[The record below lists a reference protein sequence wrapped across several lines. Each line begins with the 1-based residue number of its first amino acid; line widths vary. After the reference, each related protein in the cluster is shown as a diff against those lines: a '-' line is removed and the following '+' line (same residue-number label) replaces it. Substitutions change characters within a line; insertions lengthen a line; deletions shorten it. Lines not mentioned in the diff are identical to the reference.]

1 MFSPRWRK
9 IFRDLLS
16 NKTRTFLVILSIAVG
31 VFSVGMIVSSRLI
44 LSEDLSTLF
53 AQTNPPQATIYGNFD
68 EEVVESVRRMPNVE
82 DAQGRG
88 SVSVKLFTDT
98 DQTESYEIRLAA
110 LPSYE
115 ELRIGQILPI
125 SGSWPPNDHE
135 FLIEQA
141 SLRVEGLEVGDTVLI
156 EQSDGTQREMRISGV
171 VHDLAAPSMMFD
183 STIKGYI
190 NFDTYEWLSNS
201 RSITQLHI
209 IAKGPP
215 KTIDDVHIVAEAV
228 REKLEKGG
236 ESVRRV
242 RVRPLGKH
250 WADEVVNSMML
261 ILAAMGFLSLVL
273 SGFLV
278 INTIS
283 ALLAQ
288 QIRQIGV
295 MKTLGAQ
302 TSQLVYMYLVTV
314 LIFGT
319 LSLLLAIPLGGWAS
333 YNFVNFIGQLLNFY
347 HIEFRIPFEAF
358 LLEIAVGLLVPL
370 LAALWPIISG
380 ARLSIYDAIN
390 SNAVAGGE
398 FGSSL
403 FDQMLQKITGLPRP
417 LLLSLRN
424 TFRRKARLALT
435 LSTLVL
441 GGAIFIAV
449 LTVHA
454 SLMSTLDDALGY
466 WNYDLDVNLNRSYR
480 IDYMMSEAL
489 KVPGVVAAESWIGRG
504 ANRIREDESESDDL
518 FILAPPAET
527 EMIQPNLLKG
537 RWLLPEDENAL
548 VVNSIVLDEESD
560 IDIGHEIE
568 LSIDGRKSTWQVVG
582 IVQGVMTGPT
592 VYANYPYFAREI
604 GFVGRANSLQIVT
617 ELHTPAY
624 HKQIATR
631 LTDYFESQ
639 GLSVSSTESTSEE
652 REQITYQFNLIV
664 AFLSVMAILIAIVG
678 ALGLA
683 GTMSINVLERSREIG
698 VMRAIGAS
706 DGSVLQI
713 FLVEGIL
720 IGSFSWFIGGILSL
734 PISKLLS
741 DVVGVSFVDAP
752 LNYTF
757 STNGAL
763 LWLVVVIILAALS
776 SWWPSWRASRLTVR
790 DVLAYE

>member
-1 MFSPRWRK
+1 MFSSRWRK
-9 IFRDLLS
+9 VLRDLWS
-16 NKTRTFLVILSIAVG
+16 NKTRTILVILSIAVG

-44 LSEDLSTLF
+44 LLEDLSAIF
-53 AQTNPPQATIYGNFD
+53 AKTNPPHAILYGRFD
-68 EEVVESVRRMPNVE
+68 EETLESVRRME
-82 DAQGRG
+82 DIKDAQGRG
-88 SVSVKLFTDT
+88 YVSAKLLVGD
-98 DQTESYEIRLAA
+98 DQEESHQLRLFAF
-110 LPSYE
+110 PNYDDI
-115 ELRIGQILPI
+115 RIGQIRPI
-125 SGSWPPNDHE
+125 SGAWPPDDHE

-141 SLRVEGLEVGDTVLI
+141 SLKAEGVDVGDSVLI
-156 EQSDGTQREMRISGV
+156 EQADGTQREMRISGV
-171 VHDLAAPSMMFD
+171 IHDLAVPSIMFD
-183 STIKGYI
+183 SAIKGYI
-190 NFDTYEWLSNS
+190 NFDTYEWLSDS
-201 RSITQLHI
+201 RKMTQLRI
-209 IAKGPP
+209 LVEGTPQTTEEVQQVA
-215 KTIDDVHIVAEAV
+215 DIVK
-228 REKLEKGG
+228 EKLEKAGH
-236 ESVRRV
+236 SVRRI
-242 RVRPLGKH
+242 RVPPLGKH

-261 ILAAMGFLSLVL
+261 ILAAMGFLSMIL

-295 MKTLGAQ
+295 MKTLGAR
-302 TSQLVYMYLVTV
+302 TTQLVYMYLVTV
-314 LIFGT
+314 FIFGT
-319 LSLLLAIPLGGWAS
+319 LSLLLAVPLGGWAS
-333 YNFVNFIGQLLNFY
+333 YKFVNFIGQLLNFY
-347 HIEFRIPFEAF
+347 HIDFRIPFEAF

-370 LAALWPIISG
+370 LAALWPIVSG
-380 ARLSIYDAIN
+380 ARLTIYEALN
-390 SNAVAGGE
+390 SNAVAGGA
-398 FGSSL
+398 FGNNA
-403 FDQMLQKITGLPRP
+403 FDKMLQKITGLPRP

-424 TFRRKARLALT
+424 TFRRKARLMLT

-449 LTVHA
+449 LTVHS

-466 WNYDLDVNLNRSYR
+466 WNYDLEVNLNRSYR
-480 IDYMMSEAL
+480 IDHITSQAL
-489 KVPGVVAAESWIGRG
+489 NVPGVVAAESWIGRG

-518 FILAPPAET
+518 FVLAPPANT

-548 VVNSIVLDEESD
+548 VVNSIVLNEESD
-560 IDIGHEIE
+560 IDVGHEIE
-568 LSIDGRKSTWQVVG
+568 LSLDGRKSKWQVVG
-582 IVQGVMTGPT
+582 IVQGVMTGPI

-604 GFVGRANSLQIVT
+604 GFVGRANSLQIIT
-617 ELHTPAY
+617 EQHDAA
-624 HKQIATR
+624 HQKEMATR

-639 GLSVSSTESTSEE
+639 GLSVASTESTSEE
-652 REQITYQFNLIV
+652 REQIAYQFNLIV
-664 AFLSVMAILIAIVG
+664 AFLSVMAILIAVVG

-706 DGSVLQI
+706 DGSVLRI

-720 IGSFSWFIGGILSL
+720 IGSFSWLIGGIVSL